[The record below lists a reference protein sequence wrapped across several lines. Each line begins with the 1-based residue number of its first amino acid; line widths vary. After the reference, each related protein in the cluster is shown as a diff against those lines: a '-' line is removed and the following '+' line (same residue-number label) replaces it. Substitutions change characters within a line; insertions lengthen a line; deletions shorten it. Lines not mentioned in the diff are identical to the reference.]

1 MSDPAAP
8 SSSPSPAG
16 DIALPSPGVEPNLHM
31 IAETSKA
38 IHEQV
43 RFADAK
49 ASFIAAP
56 NVVLF
61 GYMAN
66 QADKLLAVGAAD
78 RHVAFW
84 LAVVLVVAYAATA
97 VVSLTYV
104 VLVVMPRHV
113 SLGADGRTHF
123 GHVVQQYGTDLGRY
137 RQDLMA
143 MSTAAWARDLA
154 GQVMEVSHIAYRKH
168 SLIRRA
174 SIWTAWSLAT
184 WVTAV
189 VAVTVAR

>member
-8 SSSPSPAG
+8 PSSIVPTDAP
-16 DIALPSPGVEPNLHM
+16 LPSGSEPNLHM

-66 QADKLLAVGAAD
+66 QADKLLAVAPAG

-84 LAVVLVVAYAATA
+84 VAVALVAIYAVTA
-97 VVSLTYV
+97 VVSLAYV

-113 SLGADGRTHF
+113 SLGSDGRTHF
-123 GHVVQQYGTDLGRY
+123 GHVVQLYGTDLARY
-137 RQDLMA
+137 RRDLVG
-143 MSTAAWARDLA
+143 MSTDDWAQDLA
-154 GQVMEVSHIAYRKH
+154 GQVMEVSHIAHRKH

-174 SIWTAWSLAT
+174 SMWTACSLAT
-184 WVTAV
+184 WVMAV
-189 VAVTVAR
+189 LAVTLAR